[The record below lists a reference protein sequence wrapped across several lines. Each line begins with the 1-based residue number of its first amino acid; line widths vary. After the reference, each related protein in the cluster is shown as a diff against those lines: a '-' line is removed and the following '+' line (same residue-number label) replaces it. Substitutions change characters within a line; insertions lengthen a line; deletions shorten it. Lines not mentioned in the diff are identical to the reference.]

1 MFRDRKVEIPNN
13 DVPPHKTV
21 AELVEGEQKAA
32 GDAPIL
38 RKQHHFRD
46 LGIKIAGFGGQG
58 VLLLGQLLAEMGMQE
73 GLEVSWLPSY
83 GPEMRSGRPE
93 TRSGDAEHRSGYP
106 RDPFRRP
113 ETRLSHSETLP
124 SDAEIQSGDS
134 ETRSRS
140 GEMSPNGAERRWH
153 YREMTFDRSGDR
165 SERRRDAS
173 TRPRWRWRSFGCAQL
188 NLQICLNSAIVD
200 HRPSIAVANVQRLLI
215 LLRGRILDQLQRAQG
230 E

>member
-1 MFRDRKVEIPNN
+1 MQATSTP
-13 DVPPHKTV
+13 
-21 AELVEGEQKAA
+21 L
-32 GDAPIL
+32 
-38 RKQHHFRD
+38 
-46 LGIKIAGFGGQG
+46 QG
-58 VLLLGQLLAEMGMQE
+58 VLTVWNLASETHSGD
-73 GLEVSWLPSY
+73 
-83 GPEMRSGRPE
+83 PEMRSGRPE

-113 ETRLSHSETLP
+113 ETRLSHSETLS

-173 TRPRWRWRSFGCAQL
+173 TRPRWRWRSFGCAQGGPPPARKARARAPLKTRAPRRGGALSHTKL
-188 NLQICLNSAIVD
+188 NES
-200 HRPSIAVANVQRLLI
+200 
-215 LLRGRILDQLQRAQG
+215 
-230 E
+230 